1 MKAPEAVAEAED
13 EEVGQL
19 GVWAGDVLER
29 RMHLVS
35 FAKGGPAPKSSVFLV
50 SRFRSS
56 GLGGDVESS
65 AEVRCKS
72 ASDGSWSIFHGLESG
87 YRWSKRERR

>member
-1 MKAPEAVAEAED
+1 MEASAAVSEAKD
-13 EEVGQL
+13 KEVGQL
-19 GVWAGDVLER
+19 GVRAGEFLER

-72 ASDGSWSIFHGLESG
+72 ASDGSWSILHGLESG